1 MHPYLIGPVRSYGFL
16 LAVSF
21 AVGIWLSVRR
31 GRRHG
36 LDADAMLDACFQV
49 LVWSIVGVRLFYVL
63 THLSEFHPW
72 YRALFI
78 WEGGLT
84 LYGGILLATAAVWR
98 FARRRGLPFLALAD
112 VMAPQ
117 VALGIGITRIG
128 CFLNGCCFGKVCSSG
143 IGVRFPPGSAAGA
156 VAHGQPLYPTQLFAS
171 AAGFAIFAVLLLWE
185 RRSAPLGAT
194 FGRFLL
200 LYGVDRWIVDL
211 YRWYEPGAFGPLGLT
226 ISQWISVALV
236 AGGLAV
242 LLGPARWAGRHAG

>member
-1 MHPYLIGPVRSYGFL
+1 MHPHLIGPIRSYGFL

-49 LVWSIVGVRLFYVL
+49 LIWSIVGVRLFYVL

-84 LYGGILLATAAVWR
+84 LYGGILLSTAAVWR

-128 CFLNGCCFGKVCSSG
+128 CFLNGCCFGRVCHG
-143 IGVRFPPGSAAGA
+143 PLGVRFPPASAAGA
-156 VAHGQPLYPTQLFAS
+156 VTGGQPLYPTQLFAS
-171 AAGFAIFAVLLLWE
+171 AAGFAIFAILLAWE
-185 RRSAPLGAT
+185 RRSAPTGAT

-200 LYGVDRWIVDL
+200 LYGVDRGIVDL
-211 YRWYEPGAFGPLGLT
+211 FRWYEPGAIGPFGLT
-226 ISQWISVALV
+226 ISQWISLALV
-236 AGGLAV
+236 IGGLAV
-242 LLGPARWAGRHAG
+242 LLGPARRAARHAG